1 LKDGPSDDQ
10 IEGSQGR
17 TGTRSEFLADGKA
30 KPDMEKFL
38 EEVAVE
44 KNRVPEAKAE
54 TRTGARTSSR
64 WPPNQTNR
72 FPKLDHPISSTSGQK
87 KPLSTTALGMAP
99 APHWCP
105 PYLTPSQRRRI

>member
-30 KPDMEKFL
+30 KPDMEKIL

-44 KNRVPEAKAE
+44 KNRVP
-54 TRTGARTSSR
+54 
-64 WPPNQTNR
+64 
-72 FPKLDHPISSTSGQK
+72 
-87 KPLSTTALGMAP
+87 
-99 APHWCP
+99 
-105 PYLTPSQRRRI
+105 